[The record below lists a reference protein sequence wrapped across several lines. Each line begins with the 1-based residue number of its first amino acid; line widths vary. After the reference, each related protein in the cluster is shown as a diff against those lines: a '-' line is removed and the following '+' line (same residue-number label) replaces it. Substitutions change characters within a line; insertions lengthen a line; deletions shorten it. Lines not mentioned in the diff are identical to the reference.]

1 MASGSGNGGDSGTAA
16 STTLPN
22 VARVATLLPAPPAP
36 SFSTSTRA
44 SEDFIKTV
52 EWHMLDKQK
61 FYPLSMLSSFSV
73 RCFLYPLTL
82 VRTRLQ
88 VQGPNSIETNLA
100 LMLA

>member
-16 STTLPN
+16 SAALPN

-88 VQGPNSIETNLA
+88 VQGPNSIKTILA
-100 LMLA
+100 